1 MYKIVIVFVIFFIP
15 GTLWAQ
21 HKVTH
26 TNMLWFNYN
35 NNIALNKK
43 WNIIS
48 DVQIRTREW
57 TSHWSQFAL
66 RGGAAYKLN
75 NKFTAA
81 GGFTW
86 FGNVRYFND
95 EPTVANEWRP
105 WEEIAFQTGIGK
117 NLLIQRI
124 RLEQRF
130 LQIVVLG
137 KKTMEYEDR
146 QRFRY
151 RMEFGFPLTN
161 KKMEIHLGNEVMV
174 NLNYISDNRFF
185 DQNRTF
191 AFINYKISPS
201 LFFQFQYV
209 KIFQWQGLIK
219 VMDDQNV
226 FRFSIHQQIN
236 LPAHKNI

>member
-1 MYKIVIVFVIFFIP
+1 MYKTITAVIIFFISKS
-15 GTLWAQ
+15 LAAQ
-21 HKVTH
+21 NKVTH

-35 NNIALNKK
+35 NNVALNQK

-48 DVQIRTREW
+48 DIQIRTRDW

-66 RGGAAYKLN
+66 RSGATYKLD

-81 GGFTW
+81 AGFTW

-95 EPTVANEWRP
+95 EPTVGNEWRP
-105 WEEIAFQTGIGK
+105 WEEIAFLTGIGK
-117 NLLIQRI
+117 NLFIQRV

-130 LQIVVLG
+130 LQIVLLG
-137 KKTMEYEDR
+137 KKTKEYESR

-151 RMEFGFPLTN
+151 RIEFGFPLKN
-161 KKMEIHLGNEVMV
+161 KKMEIHLGDEVMV
-174 NLNYISDNRFF
+174 NLNYISDRRFF

-191 AFINYKISPS
+191 ALINYKISPS
-201 LFFQFQYV
+201 AFFQFQFI
-209 KIFQWQGLIK
+209 KIFQWQGAIK

-226 FRFSIHQQIN
+226 FRFSVHQQIN
-236 LPAHKNI
+236 AGVLKQ

>member
-1 MYKIVIVFVIFFIP
+1 VMYKTVTAVIIFFIST
-15 GTLWAQ
+15 TLVAQ
-21 HKVTH
+21 NKVTH

-35 NNIALNKK
+35 NNLALNQK
-43 WNIIS
+43 WNIVS
-48 DVQIRTREW
+48 DVQIRTRDW

-66 RGGAAYKLN
+66 RSGAAYKLN
-75 NKFTAA
+75 DKFTVT

-86 FGNVRYFND
+86 FGNVRYYND
-95 EPTVANEWRP
+95 EPIVANEWRP
-105 WEEIAFQTGIGK
+105 WEEIAFQTAIGK
-117 NLLIQRI
+117 NLFIQRI

-130 LQIVVLG
+130 LQIVLAG
-137 KKTMEYEDR
+137 KKTKEYEKR

-151 RMEFGFPLTN
+151 RIEFGFPFNN

-174 NLNYISDNRFF
+174 NLNYISDSRFF

-191 AFINYKISPS
+191 AFINYKVSP
-201 LFFQFQYV
+201 LILFQFQYI
-209 KIFQWQGLIK
+209 KIFQWQGAIK

-236 LPAHKNI
+236 THPPLK